1 LATAFLTVRRGPR
14 RATQRRSSSEYFEY
28 SSSSLLDSHADASR
42 RIGHLP
48 GGEVLGALSVP
59 VSEAKRVPELHAAAP
74 SSPRLAAWKL
84 VLIGAVLGS
93 AITLAA
99 VAAYWRFAPMS

>member
-1 LATAFLTVRRGPR
+1 MAGVTDENEDTTPR
-14 RATQRRSSSEYFEY
+14 RALT
-28 SSSSLLDSHADASR
+28 
-42 RIGHLP
+42 P
-48 GGEVLGALSVP
+48 GGGPTIRMVTLGALSVP

>member
-48 GGEVLGALSVP
+48 CGEVLDGWMNERSFDFTPRRAIP
-59 VSEAKRVPELHAAAP
+59 TRTRT
-74 SSPRLAAWKL
+74 SSQ
-84 VLIGAVLGS
+84 
-93 AITLAA
+93 
-99 VAAYWRFAPMS
+99 